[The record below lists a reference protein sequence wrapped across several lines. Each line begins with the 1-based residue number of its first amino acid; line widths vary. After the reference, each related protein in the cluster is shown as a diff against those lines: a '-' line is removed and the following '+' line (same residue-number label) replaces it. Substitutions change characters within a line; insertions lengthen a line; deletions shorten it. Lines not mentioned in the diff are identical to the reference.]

1 MSQED
6 YLAWDK
12 TALVDPERP
21 KSKTIVS
28 LDQKAVVKQMSEEL
42 LKKQER
48 EKQLSA
54 FTEELARRRQEARQE
69 AQQHEITNLSIE
81 TPFES
86 ISNPYIIQDEEKPQ
100 QESQYA
106 LKSVK
111 TASLLLDNSSTK
123 IMSNNDMS
131 SISNINLMGPSTLE
145 PEHS

>member
-42 LKKQER
+42 LRKKER
-48 EKQLSA
+48 EKELSA
-54 FTEELARRRQEARQE
+54 FHEELARRRQE

-111 TASLLLDNSSTK
+111 TASMLLDNSSTK
-123 IMSNNDMS
+123 IMSNNDIS

>member
-48 EKQLSA
+48 ER
-54 FTEELARRRQEARQE
+54 EL
-69 AQQHEITNLSIE
+69 
-81 TPFES
+81 
-86 ISNPYIIQDEEKPQ
+86 
-100 QESQYA
+100 
-106 LKSVK
+106 
-111 TASLLLDNSSTK
+111 
-123 IMSNNDMS
+123 
-131 SISNINLMGPSTLE
+131 
-145 PEHS
+145 

>member
-54 FTEELARRRQEARQE
+54 FTEELARRRQE